1 MHEHP
6 LCQIIKSCD
15 RAISAKDFDSLME
28 YYAEDAALVVKP
40 GMIVK
45 GKNNIR
51 NAFVSIADYFQDQLI
66 VKQGDIQVIEGGG
79 DALVIMETHLF
90 SRMNRAARQKSPA
103 VQPMFSAWKTT
114 VGCAPLITLMGHL
127 SWTLSLPEALLF
139 ADWRDQSDADDPFVP
154 DNLVQRGLND
164 AGNRFWRE

>member
-1 MHEHP
+1 MHMNEHP

-90 SRMNRAARQKSPA
+90 FPDEQGGTTEITRRATYVFRMENDRWLCTIDNSYGTSVLDAE
-103 VQPMFSAWKTT
+103 SA
-114 VGCAPLITLMGHL
+114 
-127 SWTLSLPEALLF
+127 
-139 ADWRDQSDADDPFVP
+139 
-154 DNLVQRGLND
+154 
-164 AGNRFWRE
+164 